1 MKKILLILTFFA
13 LSAFCAS
20 QTDALDK
27 NQSIEDENENLIV
40 SEKTNKGVYDL
51 VREYVDLN
59 KKLDEY
65 KSDDNNASEE
75 TLERFQRR
83 KNQILEEIPSFIVE
97 QKIDEDK
104 VKEFFQ
110 AKKDLENLQNKS
122 KKNDFIYAK
131 ATLDLTYLNIIES
144 FYKSLLEI
152 EKLFKNNTDSTTLV
166 KTINAAAQRLEL
178 SASFDI
184 AEQKEKIKNPK
195 ELEEI
200 NAKEK
205 HLTLVVSSFN
215 EIFKYLKS
223 NANLL
228 ESNYFFSILKLQIW
242 IDTIND
248 FVGISFINVG
258 KIVVSILVIVFFASF
273 RKLFSY
279 LLYFFLVEI
288 IYRNKDKF
296 DPHAIKHIFVEKI
309 KKPIGYLLILYA
321 ASICVSIVFYPA
333 PVPLKISNLFYIIY
347 AIFITWTIIVILDSY
362 GVVFVSKFAEKS
374 GKREIINLAV
384 KILYFIIII
393 IATLFV
399 LSQLGFNIS
408 AIIASLG
415 IGGLAVALAAK
426 DIIANFFASVLLL
439 FDDSFNQGD
448 WIRIGGIEGN
458 VVETGLRKT
467 SIRTFDNSLVFLPN
481 SSIMAANIENLS
493 RRRMGRRMKTYVGV
507 TYDATATQ
515 LEACVKDLREF
526 VNTCS
531 LIAHEDDGA
540 LKYGD
545 YRTKYRQN
553 LVSIDDLEGYKKA
566 SYVTLSDFG
575 ESSINIELDFYIKSI
590 SGKDFREARHQ
601 ILLEVMRI
609 VEKNGLSFA
618 FPSRSIYLE
627 NFPPKLETL
636 GTKR

>member
-1 MKKILLILTFFA
+1 MRKIFWILMFLI
-13 LSAFCAS
+13 LSAFAKES
-20 QTDALDK
+20 EILDE
-27 NQSIEDENENLIV
+27 NQSAIMNEETKED
-40 SEKTNKGVYDL
+40 VYNL
-51 VREYVDLN
+51 VRQYINLN
-59 KKLDEY
+59 NELEQY
-65 KSDDNNASEE
+65 KNKEKNASKEI
-75 TLERFQRR
+75 LNDFQKK
-83 KNQILEEIPSFIVE
+83 KNQILEKIPLHITE
-97 QKIDEDK
+97 QNIDEDR
-104 VKEFFQ
+104 VKNFF
-110 AKKDLENLQNKS
+110 KIKRELENLQNKN
-122 KKNDFIYAK
+122 KKNDFTYAK
-131 ATLDLTYLNIIES
+131 TTLDLTHLRAIES
-144 FYKSLLEI
+144 FYSSLLDI

-166 KTINAAAQRLEL
+166 KTIDSAMEKLEKNTNY
-178 SASFDI
+178 DI
-184 AEQKEKIKNPK
+184 KEQKDRIKNSE

-200 NAKEK
+200 NIKEREVE
-205 HLTLVVSSFN
+205 LIINSYN
-215 EIFKYLKS
+215 EIFKYLKN

-228 ESNYFFSILKLQIW
+228 QSNYFFSVFKLQIW
-242 IDTIND
+242 IDKINE
-248 FVGISFINVG
+248 FVNINFFNVG
-258 KIVVSILVIVFFASF
+258 KTIVSILVIIFFASF
-273 RKLFSY
+273 RKFFSY
-279 LLYFFLVEI
+279 LLYFFLVEV

-296 DPHAIKHIFVEKI
+296 DPNAIKSIFVEKI
-309 KKPIGYLLILYA
+309 KKPIGYLLIIYA
-321 ASICVSIVFYPA
+321 ASICVSIAFYPA
-333 PVPLKISNLFYIIY
+333 PTPLKISNLFYIIY
-347 AIFITWTIIVILDSY
+347 AIFITWTLLVILDSY

-374 GKREIINLAV
+374 GKREIINLAI
-384 KILYFIIII
+384 KILYFVVII
-393 IATLFV
+393 IAALFV

-448 WIRIGGIEGN
+448 WIKVAGIEGN

-481 SSIMAANIENLS
+481 SAIMAANIENLS
-493 RRRMGRRMKTYVGV
+493 RRQMGRRMKTYVGV
-507 TYDATATQ
+507 TYDANAQQ
-515 LEACVKDLREF
+515 LESCVKDLKEF
-526 VNTCS
+526 IDTCP

-553 LVSIDDLEGYKKA
+553 LVSIDDLEGYKKS
-566 SYVTLSDFG
+566 SYITLSDFG

-627 NFPPKLETL
+627 NFPPKLEDL
-636 GTKR
+636 GVKK